1 MINSPEPRPHS
12 RCIIVSLI
20 VVSCHGAA
28 SVVTSYLAFLALVD
42 IKSPD
47 CDIDRVSSFRF
58 WHTLRLQDVSVALV
72 ATRLAL
78 TTGRDAI
85 FRLCD
90 VVGRV
95 EELGRQ
101 A

>member
-12 RCIIVSLI
+12 RCITVSLI
-20 VVSCHGAA
+20 VVSRHGAA

-47 CDIDRVSSFRF
+47 CDIDGVSSLRL
-58 WHTLRLQDVSVALV
+58 WHTLRLQNVSVALV

-78 TTGRDAI
+78 TTGWIAV
-85 FRLCD
+85 FRLSD
-90 VVGRV
+90 VVG
-95 EELGRQ
+95 
-101 A
+101 